1 MAVIEVNNVYKN
13 FKVYFDKGPN
23 LKERVLY
30 RHRSRFEER
39 NVLNGINLI
48 VEKGEAVGLVGENGC
63 GKSTLLKL
71 LTRIMYPNEGSI
83 LVDGRVSSLIELGAG
98 FHPDMSGRENIY
110 TNASIFGL
118 TRKEINERVEDIIEF
133 SELREYIDNPVRTY
147 SSGMYMRLAFAVAIN
162 VDADVLL
169 IDEILA
175 VGDTNFQ
182 QKCYEHLRLLKEN
195 GVTIVIVT
203 HDMDVVQ
210 KFCDLAIWIEDG
222 VIRESGDP
230 YDVVSR
236 YMAFMNAIRAESME
250 KEQEKGKKFVV
261 TDAQCGQ
268 EKDSLYSEDD
278 IQKIDT
284 NANRFG
290 LGFVQIVHAVLKNA
304 QGEIVKTVVQGE
316 KLLIELEYQ
325 VHTPMPE
332 YVFGIGFNA
341 VDNTCVY
348 GINTK
353 LDGIRI
359 PHKKNHGTV
368 IVEIGNLPLLAGI
381 YGLNVSVIDID
392 ATPLD
397 FVRNYFYFNVIS
409 DDRAIGFVSIVHK
422 WKFN

>member
-1 MAVIEVNNVYKN
+1 MSTIEVCDVYKK
-13 FKVYFDKGPN
+13 FKVYLDKGPN
-23 LKERVLY
+23 IKERILY
-30 RHRSRFEER
+30 RNRNRYEER
-39 NVLNGINLI
+39 AVLRGISLS
-48 VEKGEAVGLVGENGC
+48 VKKGEAVGLVGENGC

-71 LTRIMYPNEGSI
+71 LTRIMYPNAGTI
-83 LVDGRVSSLIELGAG
+83 TVNGRVSSLIELGAG

-118 TRKEINERVEDIIEF
+118 TRKEIDARVEDIIEF
-133 SELREYIDNPVRTY
+133 SELRNFIDNPVRTY

-182 QKCYEHLRLLKEN
+182 QKCYEHLRLLKDN

-203 HDMDVVQ
+203 HDMEVVQ
-210 KFCDLAIWIEDG
+210 KFCDKAVWIVDG
-222 VIRESGDP
+222 VIRESGNP

-236 YMAFMNAIRAESME
+236 YMAFMNARRAEAME
-250 KEQEKGKKFVV
+250 HEQEFVP
-261 TDAQCGQ
+261 QKI
-268 EKDSLYSEDD
+268 EKAVDENILYSEED
-278 IQKIDT
+278 IQNIDT

-290 LGFVQIVHAVLKNA
+290 LGFVEITNVILRNERN
-304 QGEIVKTVVQGE
+304 EIVKTAVQGE
-316 KLLIELEYQ
+316 KLTVEIDYS
-325 VHTPMPE
+325 VHMPMSE

-348 GINTK
+348 GVNTK
-353 LDGIRI
+353 LDGIRV
-359 PHKKNHGTV
+359 PHTRSKGKV
-368 IVEIGNLPLLAGI
+368 IVEMENLPLLSGI

-409 DDRAIGFVSIVHK
+409 DDHAIGFISIVHN
-422 WKFN
+422 WRFE